1 MIFMASRKIFKTGHS
16 LAVTLSKKVLDFLGL
31 KEGDN
36 VDVNTDQNRI
46 VIRPVGRRQQLSLG
60 LKIKPTLRNTK

>member
-1 MIFMASRKIFKTGHS
+1 M
-16 LAVTLSKKVLDFLGL
+16 AVTLSKKVLDVLGL
-31 KEGDN
+31 KEGDS
-36 VDVNTDQNRI
+36 VEVNTDQNCI